1 VSSLTIHPTA
11 VVDPTAELAADV
23 IIGPYSVVEASVR
36 VGRGTRIG
44 PHVHLCRGAT
54 LGESCE
60 VHAGA
65 VISDTPQV
73 THGAPQQSFLKI
85 GNRVIIREYATLH
98 RSMNDGGATVVGDD
112 CFLMACSHVAHDC
125 VLGNKVILVNSALLA
140 GHVHVDDGVII
151 SGNSVV
157 HQFCRIG
164 TLAFISGVAGVV
176 KDVPPFMLAD
186 GHRATVRGL
195 NSVGLRRAG
204 VSAEGRQQL
213 KRAYKILYQSGLNTS
228 QALEQM
234 AQLNSTPEVQALI
247 DFVRASKRGIMPASA
262 AAEQAEAD

>member
-1 VSSLTIHPTA
+1 
-11 VVDPTAELAADV
+11 
-23 IIGPYSVVEASVR
+23 
-36 VGRGTRIG
+36 
-44 PHVHLCRGAT
+44 
-54 LGESCE
+54 
-60 VHAGA
+60 
-65 VISDTPQV
+65 
-73 THGAPQQSFLKI
+73 
-85 GNRVIIREYATLH
+85 
-98 RSMNDGGATVVGDD
+98 
-112 CFLMACSHVAHDC
+112 VAHDC